1 MSGDEASL
9 ALLRKQQVAVGK
21 SDFLEVGKI
30 LVWGEKS
37 LELRHFVREGWGADR
52 NNGCEELAEGNG
64 FQKH

>member
-1 MSGDEASL
+1 
-9 ALLRKQQVAVGK
+9 
-21 SDFLEVGKI
+21 

-52 NNGCEELAEGNG
+52 NNGCEELAEWNG